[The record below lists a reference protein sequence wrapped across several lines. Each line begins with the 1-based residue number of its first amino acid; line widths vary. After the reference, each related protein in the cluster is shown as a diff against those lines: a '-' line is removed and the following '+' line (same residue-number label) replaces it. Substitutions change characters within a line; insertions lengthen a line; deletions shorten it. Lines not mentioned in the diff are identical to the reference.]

1 MIKRFGHNYFYESS
15 PADVVDEPGDD
26 LPQKK
31 LPGFMWGIGF
41 LTMIYIAM
49 TVGLTLVF
57 GRVKKNQ
64 YLDEINKGSR
74 SKITGDRI
82 LLWHF
87 IFLQTCLGCRLLE
100 SAIILYHEL
109 GYSDTSE
116 IREWLLKII
125 YNHSM
130 IFLSVAYSLII
141 FQYRF
146 IIMRVYLY
154 ANLSDVDTFR
164 AQFK

>member
-1 MIKRFGHNYFYESS
+1 
-15 PADVVDEPGDD
+15 
-26 LPQKK
+26 
-31 LPGFMWGIGF
+31 MWGIGF

-57 GRVKKNQ
+57 GRAKKNQ

-109 GYSDTSE
+109 GYSDTRE